1 MNQLACPTDISSG
14 VGSCAKMSLEKGY
27 TGARSKVGR
36 AVGVNPHGT
45 LVLYIALGRIVC
57 TQMKPQRPI
66 FGLQSRELARCVA
79 NIRRSSLQWDTS
91 GKL

>member
-36 AVGVNPHGT
+36 AKGVNVNNSNNNNGSWRPVADSN
-45 LVLYIALGRIVC
+45 LIATKR
-57 TQMKPQRPI
+57 Q
-66 FGLQSRELARCVA
+66 
-79 NIRRSSLQWDTS
+79 
-91 GKL
+91 